1 MRGHAKLCHASRHQ
15 VRIPDTES
23 SGADGISIG
32 LGGGSLIR
40 ESAGKVTVGPDS
52 VGYRILDEALVFGGN
67 TITATD
73 VAVAAGVAS
82 KVGDASRVTTLS
94 STLVEGAKSRMKT
107 MLELTLDTMKT
118 STAVRCRCK

>member
-1 MRGHAKLCHASRHQ
+1 MRGHAQLCHASRHQ

-23 SGADGISIG
+23 CADGISIG
-32 LGGGSLIR
+32 LGGGSFIR

-82 KVGDASRVTTLS
+82 KVGDASRVTHLS
-94 STLVEGAKSRMKT
+94 STLVEGAKSRTKT

-118 STAVRCRCK
+118 STAVRC